1 MKKNVAVTA
10 LATALLIGGC
20 TPAPQV
26 KVTPAPLN
34 SKPAQCQLSMQ
45 QMELA
50 LVNATH
56 QSQWQLTKQGKGS
69 FTALRRD
76 GSRDAKI
83 AISHTARRYHVTYLD
98 SHGLG
103 YDGNQIDASY
113 RRWLNELDR
122 AVTNDI
128 AVLCAQAETS
138 KPLPQS
144 LLTPE
149 PKIPDGEELETPV
162 MVESV
167 PSEMLEVR

>member
-1 MKKNVAVTA
+1 
-10 LATALLIGGC
+10 
-20 TPAPQV
+20 
-26 KVTPAPLN
+26 
-34 SKPAQCQLSMQ
+34 MQ

-50 LVNATH
+50 LINATY

-76 GSRDAKI
+76 GSSDAKI
-83 AISHTARRYHVTYLD
+83 AVSHTARRYHATYLD

-128 AVLCAQAETS
+128 AVLCARAEIPKEIPQNLLES
-138 KPLPQS
+138 KP
-144 LLTPE
+144 E
-149 PKIPDGEELETPV
+149 PVDNEEVETPV

-167 PSEMLEVR
+167 PSEILQVR